1 MYLNLFLS
9 ESFYLISLKR
19 FLNSLIWS
27 PIITILHV
35 YMCTLMHSI
44 IFVIKFYM
52 CINCWGRDR
61 WRGQILL
68 SHSKLSGSDKF
79 HVTLVWFVL
88 IRCYNTMYFC
98 NFHITFNYWFQFES
112 NCSLQSAVCSLQ
124 MSLTIFE
131 FPIIHSVCPPNFA

>member
-112 NCSLQSAVCSLQ
+112 KTQEKITDSHFW
-124 MSLTIFE
+124 IFLG
-131 FPIIHSVCPPNFA
+131 I